1 MTFQDLRKEIKCDTL
16 YKQHPKGGEMKTPEQ
31 EYRDLFERMAQLCYE
46 QGWGD
51 PFSYARSKEIYA
63 ATVLGHRVAGT
74 FSGADAIGP
83 NGEEYEYKSTIDKR
97 CKGSYTGISVQPTWE
112 EQEDY
117 LRNEKIGKYPKH
129 YYNRFE
135 GGKLVESWEMD
146 AKDVLDTLLPKMKR
160 NYTNTLNKK
169 DPRLSANVCWGE
181 IEDKGR
187 RVI

>member
-1 MTFQDLRKEIKCDTL
+1 MDRSVNGQETSEERYRYLYEEMATL
-16 YKQHPKGGEMKTPEQ
+16 CES
-31 EYRDLFERMAQLCYE
+31 

-63 ATVLGHRVAGT
+63 ATKLGHRVAPD

-117 LRNEKIGKYPKH
+117 LINEKIGKYPKH

-135 GGKLVESWEMD
+135 DGKLVESWEMD
-146 AKDVLDTLLPKMKR
+146 AEDVLDILLPKMERK
-160 NYTNTLNKK
+160 YANTLNKK

-181 IEDKGR
+181 IKKNGR